1 MRKMAF
7 FSRIILLG
15 LFLFSFQPILSQS
28 HSSNADDKERME
40 QQLLNLKEH
49 LGLDDLQFIS
59 VKNIL
64 LKYREQKLDLIKT
77 SERSDILTA
86 KLQEIDMQ
94 QDNELLKFIT
104 EEQLEKMRV
113 WLKEQPSNRNK
124 KDKKNRKGKKRNN
137 NQIP

>member
-15 LFLFSFQPILSQS
+15 LFLFSFQPILSQN
-28 HSSNADDKERME
+28 HPSNGDDKERME

-94 QDNELLKFIT
+94 QDNELLKFIS
-104 EEQLEKMRV
+104 EEQLEKMKV

-124 KDKKNRKGKKRNN
+124 KDKKNKKGKKRNN
-137 NQIP
+137 NQTP